1 MTSSNKK
8 TEERHIDELQ
18 ILALKGLAIDMLFN
32 PYKYILHDMSEDC
45 FKISLEEEDYTHQ
58 IEQCY
63 KYWKGLDYTSGK
75 LYLLELN
82 PNYKSIVI
90 KKLSEAI
97 NFISLWDNENS
108 TRKELRKALID
119 LLKGTLDFDLG
130 GDDGESWRNDL
141 DKIQQQEVPLLRESI
156 GKQKNDDRP
165 DINWERVIAHWR
177 KTVPYII
184 QNLKY
189 IQYKNKSEQI
199 INVPQNE
206 KNRKNF
212 NYNSRNKGGRRTRG
226 KLRGRSKRKS
236 RRRKRRK
243 SRRRKNLKKRTKKR
257 RKSRRKKRTRKRC
270 KSRRRRRRL

>member
-1 MTSSNKK
+1 MASLTTDNNKK
-8 TEERHIDELQ
+8 TEERHIDKLQ
-18 ILALKGLAIDMLFN
+18 IVALKGLAIDMLLN
-32 PYKYILHDMSEDC
+32 PYKYILHDMPNDC

-82 PNYKSIVI
+82 PEHKKIVI
-90 KKLSEAI
+90 EKLLEAI
-97 NFISLWDNENS
+97 NYISLWDNNKS
-108 TRKELRKALID
+108 TREELRKALID

-130 GDDGESWRNDL
+130 GTDGTSWRKDL

-156 GKQKNDDRP
+156 EKQKNDDRP
-165 DINWERVIAHWR
+165 DIYWERVIAHWR

-189 IQYKNKSEQI
+189 IQYKNQSGQI
-199 INVPQNE
+199 VHVPQNE

-226 KLRGRSKRKS
+226 KKRTKSRKKRHKS
-236 RRRKRRK
+236 RRRSK
-243 SRRRKNLKKRTKKR
+243 SRKRCRKKRTK
-257 RKSRRKKRTRKRC
+257 
-270 KSRRRRRRL
+270 RRR

>member
-1 MTSSNKK
+1 M
-8 TEERHIDELQ
+8 
-18 ILALKGLAIDMLFN
+18 
-32 PYKYILHDMSEDC
+32 PEDC

-130 GDDGESWRNDL
+130 GDDGKSWRKDL

-189 IQYKNKSEQI
+189 IQYKNKSGQI
-199 INVPQNE
+199 PTE
-206 KNRKNF
+206 KSKIE
-212 NYNSRNKGGRRTRG
+212 GG
-226 KLRGRSKRKS
+226 
-236 RRRKRRK
+236 RRRKRK
-243 SRRRKNLKKRTKKR
+243 NKTKKRRKKNKTKKR
-257 RKSRRKKRTRKRC
+257 RKSRRHKKKTKKRRK
-270 KSRRRRRRL
+270 KRRRKNRTRGRNK